1 MPKYVRI
8 VDNVVQEIVEC
19 DDIAERYHPDCGFIA
34 TSNFTN
40 EPSFLDIYD
49 PETNSF
55 VPQPEPQPEPPT
67 TITVTEIGGTTNA
80 QQPAQ
85 TQG

>member
-19 DDIAERYHPDCGFIA
+19 DDISLHYHPDCGFRPVSDFA
-34 TSNFTN
+34 N
-40 EPSFLDIYD
+40 EPGFLDIYD

-55 VPQPEPQPEPPT
+55 APLPTPEPDPPRD
-67 TITVTEIGGTTNA
+67 IPVTEI
-80 QQPAQ
+80 
-85 TQG
+85 